1 VEPPRALSQL
11 RRFLLPFLAACA
23 CAPAAAQQSVDS
35 WAPQGSAPPV
45 SLIVNDPVRG
55 VIPFPPVH
63 ATLLPDGRVMLFA
76 TTGVHARAAWFTPTP
91 LDQEPPPLTLLT
103 PEAVPV
109 DVDPPLEFTD
119 ANGLQWHIEETL
131 FCSGHAL
138 TADGSLFSAGG
149 TLLYS
154 ITDPSTRTT
163 VNYIYGMP
171 QATLY
176 SYPLR
181 TWFRQ
186 QNMLGT
192 GESGMN
198 TRWYGTVTR
207 LANQLMLVSSGYEL
221 AAVQVRRP
229 GQPTEHHPG
238 TPNRSVEIWLPT
250 AQASGGARAV
260 VSTHAETPREI
271 WNPDYTH
278 AFQIPYG
285 PPLVPANTVL
295 MLGDAGV
302 PVYFFPDGAPGSR
315 WMTLSGA
322 RRPGTRST
330 DAPNHGT
337 ATALLP
343 LRAING
349 EWGYA
354 NGSVIQA
361 GGGRESQMERSIDF
375 FEISSG
381 SWGQGAD
388 LGVRRRYPAT
398 VLLPDGKVMIVS
410 GYDATGANPFLRNA
424 HYLDLKPPVSP
435 ATFTTG
441 TSASNEVRGYHN
453 LALLL
458 PDGRVLIAGG
468 RSAGETGPEDEKP
481 TFRYLYPPYLS
492 PRESPP
498 PRPAITAAP
507 ASIGYGSNFTL
518 EFSGGPVS
526 EVVLMG
532 LGSMTHAFDM
542 NQRYV
547 QLATPSQSPAAVQV
561 TGPANIQTA
570 PPGHY
575 MLFVLDANRVPSV
588 ARIVRVVP

>member
-1 VEPPRALSQL
+1 VLSQL
-11 RRFLLPFLAACA
+11 GRLLALLVLACA
-23 CAPAAAQQSVDS
+23 FAPRAAPQALDS
-35 WAPQGSAPPV
+35 WAPQGSRPPV
-45 SLIVNDPVRG
+45 GLIVNDPIRG

-76 TTGVHARAAWFTPTP
+76 TTNIAARAAWFTPGP
-91 LDQEPPPLTLLT
+91 IGEEPPPLVVLQ
-103 PEAVPV
+103 PDNVPV
-109 DVDPPLEFTD
+109 DVDPPLDFTD
-119 ANGLQWHIEETL
+119 ASGLQWHIEETL
-131 FCSGHAL
+131 FCSGHTL

-154 ITDPSTRTT
+154 IKDPSTQTT

-176 SYPLR
+176 SYPLH

-221 AAVQVRRP
+221 ASVQVRRP
-229 GQPTEHHPG
+229 NQPTEHHPG

-278 AFQIPYG
+278 AFQVPYG
-285 PPLVPANTVL
+285 PPVVPPNTVL
-295 MLGDAGV
+295 MFGDAGV
-302 PVYFFPDGAPGSR
+302 PVYFLSDAPAGSR
-315 WMTLSGA
+315 WVTQSA
-322 RRPGTRST
+322 TPRPGARST

-337 ATALLP
+337 ASVLLP
-343 LRAING
+343 MRASNF

-354 NGSVIQA
+354 NGSVMQA

-398 VLLPDGKVMIVS
+398 VLLPDGKVIVAS
-410 GYDATGANPFLRNA
+410 GYDATGANPLLGNA
-424 HYLDLKPPVSP
+424 HYLDLRPPITP
-435 ATFTTG
+435 TTTLMTG
-441 TSASNEVRGYHN
+441 TAASGDVRGYHN
-453 LALLL
+453 VALLL
-458 PDGRVLIAGG
+458 PDGRVFIGGG
-468 RSAGETGPEDEKP
+468 RSMGEAGPEDEKP
-481 TFRYLYPPYLS
+481 SFRYLYPPYLS

-498 PRPAITAAP
+498 PRPVITAAP
-507 ASIGYGSNFTL
+507 ATIGYGSSFSV
-518 EFSGGPVS
+518 EFSGGPVG

-532 LGSMTHAFDM
+532 LGSMTHAFDT

-547 QLATPSQSPAAVQV
+547 QLATPSQSANAVQV
-561 TGPANIQTA
+561 SGPPDVQTA

-588 ARIVRVVP
+588 ARIVRLAP

>member
-1 VEPPRALSQL
+1 MKQSRALSQL
-11 RRFLLPFLAACA
+11 GRFLAVFLFAGAFA
-23 CAPAAAQQSVDS
+23 PPAAPQAIDS
-35 WAPQGSAPPV
+35 WQPPESAPPIG
-45 SLIVNDPVRG
+45 LIVNDPIRG

-76 TTGVHARAAWFTPTP
+76 TTGVNARAAWFTPGP
-91 LDQEPPPLTLLT
+91 IGQEAPPIVVLN
-103 PEAVPV
+103 ADNVPV
-109 DVDPPLEFTD
+109 DIDPPMNFTD
-119 ANGLQWHIEETL
+119 AQGRQWHIEETL

-154 ITDPSTRTT
+154 IFDPASQAT

-176 SYPLR
+176 SYPMR

-186 QNMLGT
+186 QSMVGT
-192 GESGMN
+192 GETGMN

-229 GQPTEHHPG
+229 GQPTEHHAG

-250 AQASGGARAV
+250 AQPSGGARMV
-260 VSTHAETPREI
+260 MSTHAETPREI

-278 AFQIPYG
+278 AFQVPYG
-285 PPLVPANTVL
+285 PPVVPPNTVL
-295 MLGDAGV
+295 MFGDAGV
-302 PVYFFPDGAPGSR
+302 PVYFMSDAPP
-315 WMTLSGA
+315 GA
-322 RRPGTRST
+322 RWVTQSGTPRPGARST

-337 ATALLP
+337 ASVLLP
-343 LRAING
+343 MRASNF

-354 NGSVIQA
+354 NGSVMQA
-361 GGGRESQMERSIDF
+361 GGGRESAMERSIDF
-375 FEISSG
+375 FELSSG
-381 SWGQGAD
+381 WAQGID
-388 LGVRRRYPAT
+388 TGVRRRYPAT
-398 VLLPDGKVMIVS
+398 VLLPDGKVIVAS
-410 GYDATGANPFLRNA
+410 GYDATGANSMLRNV
-424 HYLDLKPPVSP
+424 HYLDPRPPAS
-435 ATFTTG
+435 FTTG
-441 TSASNEVRGYHN
+441 TAASGEVRGYHN
-453 LALLL
+453 IALLL
-458 PDGRVLIAGG
+458 PDGRVLIGGG

-507 ASIGYGSNFTL
+507 ATIGYGTPFTV
-518 EFSGGPVS
+518 EFSGGPIS

-547 QLATPSQSPAAVQV
+547 QLSTPSQSATAAQV

-575 MLFVLDANRVPSV
+575 MLFVLNGNRVPSV
-588 ARIVRVVP
+588 ARFVRVAP